1 MKKSIPYRTAAVR
14 NHDLV
19 HDSDIRKEWAMNLIL
34 AALVDPSFAGSA
46 GNKPRLTND
55 DIAVLAADRV
65 SDNII
70 VRIIEFYEGEYE
82 VSAQSLLHLCRDGVG
97 EKVIEAMLLKELNST
112 ASEPRG
118 TLSSICCELIDYL

>member
-19 HDSDIRKEWAMNLIL
+19 HDSDIHKEWAMNLIL

-82 VSAQSLLHLCRDGVG
+82 VSAQSLLHLCRDWRGRKGNRGNAVKG
-97 EKVIEAMLLKELNST
+97 AQLDGLGTKGHLELHLL
-112 ASEPRG
+112 
-118 TLSSICCELIDYL
+118 